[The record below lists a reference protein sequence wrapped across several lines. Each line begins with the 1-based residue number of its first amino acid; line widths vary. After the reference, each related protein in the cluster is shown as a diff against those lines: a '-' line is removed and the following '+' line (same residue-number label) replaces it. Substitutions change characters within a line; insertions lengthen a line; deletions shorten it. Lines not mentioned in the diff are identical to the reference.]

1 MCSEV
6 FEELRWEKS
15 LLPSVSPTER
25 NHQNNVA
32 QHCAHKFSQLAVSA
46 ARGKWPWN
54 FWSIASGNLCCKN
67 TPTMAHAK
75 LGNLHHQARG
85 WEDQR
90 TIRQH
95 LGPSRCRF
103 RLNTKS
109 HSNEWESLL
118 YATEV
123 QKAAWVMQNGL
134 DRGQTW
140 YQMICLRVIGSL
152 CERERDHCYQVLK
165 KREMKWRKSE

>member
-1 MCSEV
+1 MSA
-6 FEELRWEKS
+6 
-15 LLPSVSPTER
+15 TER
-25 NHQNNVA
+25 NHQNYVA

-75 LGNLHHQARG
+75 RGNLHHQARG

-95 LGPSRCRF
+95 IGPSRCRF
-103 RLNTKS
+103 RLNTNS

-118 YATEV
+118 YAPEV
-123 QKAAWVMQNGL
+123 QKAVMSHAEWAWQGANLVPNDLPQGHRKPL
-134 DRGQTW
+134 WEGKRSLLW
-140 YQMICLRVIGSL
+140 GSK
-152 CERERDHCYQVLK
+152 E
-165 KREMKWRKSE
+165 KRNEVEKEWVTRQRKLST